1 MGNMSYCRNT
11 NTESDLQDV
20 WDHWEEPAS
29 AEEEK
34 ARDRIVRL
42 VAEMNY
48 QFTFDG
54 TYARLGIEEAPD
66 GR

>member
-29 AEEEK
+29 EKEEK
-34 ARDRIVRL
+34 ARVRIVRL
-42 VAEMNY
+42 VAEMHD
-48 QFTFDG
+48 QFAFDG
-54 TYARLGIEEAPD
+54 TYDRLGI
-66 GR
+66 

>member
-29 AEEEK
+29 VEEEK
-34 ARDRIVRL
+34 ARDRIARL
-42 VAEMNY
+42 VAEMHD
-48 QFTFDG
+48 QFAFDG
-54 TYARLGIEEAPD
+54 TYTRLGIEDPYRDE
-66 GR
+66 

>member
-20 WDHWEEPAS
+20 WDHCEEPAS

-54 TYARLGIEEAPD
+54 SKTKIKEAPY